1 MAQYTEREWTQTK
14 DTEQLTFIAGVNLPY
29 RELVKESGPNT
40 NIMVVATTVDAIG
53 YVLSPKGAIAG
64 EKVDIQMLSGGTG
77 AAPGTSVLTT
87 NSVVGDG
94 TLGNEI
100 QLENDD
106 AAPGPDE
113 YYGTDAGGVKGY
125 HPLPTGGTVASLLE
139 DVGPQQNQ
147 WQWDNGAG
155 QTGTLILDNKFE
167 NAIHVAKNG
176 NDTLALQTLY
186 QPFSTKVPFLT
197 IEAAFNASTP
207 NNTIVVWPGKYT
219 MVTSLLL
226 DGNHSTHIHCLPG
239 VTITNSTTNVL
250 DSIVS
255 SEFWW
260 TGHAQFNVHNPV
272 YINSSGQYSKLH
284 LEADKALND
293 NIGGNNAFMSLQNL
307 EFNIQVREVALL
319 GFDCTEWNKGFIGI
333 DIWSVVNESLFTFNT
348 VSSLYD
354 TLGEAHIILGG
365 KTTEKA
371 LITRTQPSGLF
382 YGIDLPA
389 VAQEY
394 YKRKLEMRCDVDWM
408 DGYFL
413 NHNNGTVLWK
423 GNAIHRKSDLLGNEL
438 PLYSST
444 TPSFAGQVFKP
455 YFEHWGNIVT
465 DSVEVDQPKLFNNT
479 IVDIRIAGSFIL
491 HSTMQCSGQDVGIGA
506 FSCVSISN
514 ADLDGTTNVV
524 FDGIFKTGRAA
535 DVGPIKI
542 NELGNSLNN
551 PLKIQ
556 FLDTLAICENSE
568 KTVGPIYSTS
578 ATNIPIYLY
587 AYHSLGMTGP
597 FDPGVFSIGLS
608 VDNSY
613 YDTSVSYEVMD
624 YKGP

>member
-1 MAQYTEREWTQTK
+1 MGFTHITTCGSVGGGGGGGGSNVTSLNYDISTET
-14 DTEQLTFIAGVNLPY
+14 LTL
-29 RELVKESGPNT
+29 
-40 NIMVVATTVDAIG
+40 
-53 YVLSPKGAIAG
+53 
-64 EKVDIQMLSGGTG
+64 
-77 AAPGTSVLTT
+77 
-87 NSVVGDG
+87 
-94 TLGNEI
+94 
-100 QLENDD
+100 
-106 AAPGPDE
+106 
-113 YYGTDAGGVKGY
+113 GTDAPSVFS
-125 HPLPTGGTVASLLE
+125 TVWPIKLE
-139 DVGPQQNQ
+139 N
-147 WQWDNGAG
+147 
-155 QTGTLILDNKFE
+155 T
-167 NAIHVAKNG
+167 IHVAKNG
-176 NDTLALQTLY
+176 NDADALASIV
-186 QPFSTKVPFLT
+186 QPFSLQVPFLT
-197 IEAAFNASTP
+197 IEAAYAASSV
-207 NNTIVVWPGKYT
+207 NDTIVVWPGSYIMT
-219 MVTSLLL
+219 TRLDL
-226 DGNHSTHIHCLPG
+226 DGNHAQRIHSLSG
-239 VTITNSTTNVL
+239 VKISNPNDYILNVTEGN
-250 DSIVS
+250 
-255 SEFWW
+255 EFWW
-260 TGHAQFNVHNPV
+260 TGYAELELSLQFYV
-272 YINSSGQYSKLH
+272 NSGGQYFRLH
-284 LEADKALND
+284 VEAQKATNVSPET
-293 NIGGNNAFMSLQNL
+293 NALFMSFFET
-307 EFNIQVREVALL
+307 EFDIRITDIINL
-319 GFDCTEWNKGFIGI
+319 GFDGSGWNKGFIGI
-333 DIWSVVNESLFTFNT
+333 DTWGVRNEPLFSFAN

-354 TLGEAHIILGG
+354 TLGTAHVIVGG
-365 KTTEKA
+365 KTTEKV
-371 LITRTQPSGLF
+371 LITRTQPSGIIA
-382 YGIDLPA
+382 GIDLPA
-389 VAQEY
+389 TIEEY
-394 YKRKLEMRCDVDWM
+394 YKRKLEIIADVDWM

-455 YFEHWGNIVT
+455 YFEHWGTIVT

-491 HSTMQCSGQDVGIGA
+491 HSTMQCSGQDVGSGA